1 MANPNIVNVATING
15 QVAGQ
20 AVGTSLSAIVT
31 NSAGSGKIY
40 KVNSLIVANI
50 DGTNNASI
58 DAVVDIAGTDYYIA
72 KTVTVPADASIVVIS
87 KEAPVYLT
95 ENSQIELLANATGD
109 LHAVVSYDEIS

>member
-20 AVGTSLSAIVT
+20 SVGTSLSAIVT
-31 NSAGSGKIY
+31 NASNSGKIY

-50 DGTNNASI
+50 DGANDAQI

-72 KTVTVPADASIVVIS
+72 RTITVPADASIVLIS

-95 ENSQIELLANATGD
+95 ENSQIELKANATGD
-109 LHAVVSYDEIS
+109 LQAVVSYDEIS

>member
-1 MANPNIVNVATING
+1 MANPNIVNVTTING

-31 NSAGSGKIY
+31 NAASSGKIY

-50 DGTNNASI
+50 DGTNAANI
-58 DAVVDIAGTDYYIA
+58 DAVVDIAGTDYYVAHTI
-72 KTVTVPADASIVVIS
+72 VVPADASIVLIN

-95 ENSQIELLANATGD
+95 ENSQIELKASAAGD

>member
-31 NSAGSGKIY
+31 NASNSGKIY
-40 KVNSLIVANI
+40 KINSLIVANI
-50 DGTNNASI
+50 DGTNAAQL

-72 KTVTVPADASIVVIS
+72 HTITVPGDASIVLIN

-95 ENSQIELLANATGD
+95 ENSQIELKANATGD